1 MAGEAKELPREIP
14 GESAC
19 RGFRTGTKSRPR
31 KARGAAQ
38 RNATQPPNLRACEP
52 ARISSFQPWDRNRNQ
67 NQNHRG
73 DKVMQQ
79 HSRNCKFRKIMVSPF
94 HTNSDTNQNKDK
106 RNSPECQNRT
116 GLPFTAGVEI
126 CVRGSLYP
134 YTSPLL
140 VVNRGFTLLSLSL
153 ASAVRKVHGKRH
165 FGAGAPKRQRER
177 SKYHMR
183 IRLACWQRAAS
194 GNQKGEKGLAAA
206 VRLVRFPRES

>member
-1 MAGEAKELPREIP
+1 MARASWPSVPELRAIP
-14 GESAC
+14 AVGALAPEVSS
-19 RGFRTGTKSRPR
+19 GSR
-31 KARGAAQ
+31 AASF
-38 RNATQPPNLRACEP
+38 QPPNSDFVCSYTDSLE
-52 ARISSFQPWDRNRNQ
+52 FLMVKKK
-67 NQNHRG
+67 G
-73 DKVMQQ
+73 
-79 HSRNCKFRKIMVSPF
+79 KI
-94 HTNSDTNQNKDK
+94 
-106 RNSPECQNRT
+106 QNRT